1 MNERP
6 VSSEEAN
13 VRWTLVRDIAVFQ
26 AKLIV
31 DGLRDLVLVPASLVA
46 GIISLLSG
54 EDGQPGTQFY
64 RLLGVGKQSERWI
77 NLFGALR
84 NAPPDLEQPVPFPDA
99 DLDDIVGKILEAS
112 SKVYCRWHCNGPL
125 HCRRK
130 SVWHDLSFHFL
141 LNFCLIIL
149 LGLLIQFHFVNEF
162 PC

>member
-1 MNERP
+1 MNEGP

-13 VRWTLVRDIAVFQ
+13 VRLTLVRDIAVFQ

-31 DGLRDLVLVPASLVA
+31 DGLRDLVLVPASLIA

-54 EDGQPGTQFY
+54 SGGQPGTQFY

-99 DLDDIVGKILEAS
+99 DLDDIVGKIESFVIDEQQRGGMTAQAKERLE
-112 SKVYCRWHCNGPL
+112 RL
-125 HCRRK
+125 LRRL
-130 SVWHDLSFHFL
+130 D
-141 LNFCLIIL
+141 NR
-149 LGLLIQFHFVNEF
+149 
-162 PC
+162 